1 MPRLPSLL
9 GALAF
14 FAAIGCG
21 GPSAPVTGSVTY
33 EGNPVEE
40 GAITFLP
47 TDGKEASRGAMIKGG
62 RYAADM
68 VPGKWTVQISGG
80 RKLAAPASSE
90 DAYKKGQLADKAGMV
105 PPNALGNGGAIE
117 IKPGPQTFD
126 FALTKPGP
134 KKS

>member
-1 MPRLPSLL
+1 MRRPSSLL
-9 GALAF
+9 GALVF
-14 FAAIGCG
+14 FAALGCG
-21 GPSAPVTGSVTY
+21 GPSASVTGSVTY
-33 EGNPVEE
+33 EGNAVEE

-62 RYAADM
+62 RYVADM

-90 DAYKKGQLADKAGMV
+90 DAYKKGQQADKDGMV
-105 PPNALGNGGAIE
+105 PANAVGNGGAIE
-117 IKPGPQTFD
+117 IKPGSQTLD